1 MGVLI
6 NTTCHFM
13 KEEQFW
19 ILLSK
24 KLANEANADELVLLQ
39 ELLNGNAEWQA
50 IYDHLIEFCNSKPVP
65 SNEHRLRGE
74 DAYLNHINRLKE
86 NVSDFE
92 AEKETEISIP
102 ELRVKKR
109 YMKWVQLAGS
119 MAAVLILFYF
129 TYYTSPSG
137 DASLANNEL
146 PHNEVKVGHGSKSKI
161 QLPDGTQVWLN
172 SGSKLT
178 YEGSFKGGLREVA
191 LDGEAYFDVTSD
203 PKHPFIV
210 HTSNID
216 IKVLG
221 TAFNVKAYDLDRTIE
236 ATLIHGSIEVVDR
249 LQPDAPKVMLKPHE
263 KMVFNKSRHAAAVKT
278 GLIEETQPEQPIS
291 TSAILVTPLPKHIAD
306 SSIQETSWL
315 YNRISF
321 DDEKMT
327 DVAIKLERWYDVKIK
342 ITDDKVKNYRIS
354 GAFID
359 ETIDEALRD
368 IQLLIPFK
376 YEINN
381 KTITISK
388 K

>member
-1 MGVLI
+1 
-6 NTTCHFM
+6 M

-24 KLANEANADELVLLQ
+24 KLANEANAEELVLLQ
-39 ELLNGNAEWQA
+39 EFLNGNSEWMAAHDRLQ
-50 IYDHLIEFCNSKPVP
+50 EFCNSRPVP
-65 SNEHRLRGE
+65 FAERRLRGE
-74 DAYLNHINRLKE
+74 DAYLNHINRLKAK
-86 NVSDFE
+86 VPDFE
-92 AEKETEISIP
+92 AETDAEIDVP
-102 ELRVKKR
+102 EVRVKKR
-109 YMKWVQLAGS
+109 NSRWIQLAGS
-119 MAAVLILFYF
+119 LAAVFILV
-129 TYYTSPSG
+129 YYIYNISPSG
-137 DASLANNEL
+137 NASLAKNEL

-203 PKHPFIV
+203 PEHPFIV

-221 TAFNVKAYDLDRTIE
+221 TAFNVKAYDLDQTIE

-263 KMVFNKSRHAAAVKT
+263 KMVFNKSRHNIAAKA
-278 GLIEETQPEQPIS
+278 GQPAQTQPEQPIS

-306 SSIQETSWL
+306 SSILETSWL

-327 DVAIKLERWYDVKIK
+327 DVATKLERWYDVKIK

>member
-1 MGVLI
+1 MVVLSI
-6 NTTCHFM
+6 ITCRSM

-24 KLANEANADELVLLQ
+24 KLAHEATAEELALLQ
-39 ELLNGNAEWQA
+39 EFLNGNSEWTA
-50 IYDHLIEFCNSKPVP
+50 THDHLQEFCNSRPEP
-65 SNEHRLRGE
+65 SPEYNQRGE
-74 DAYLNHINRLKE
+74 DAYLNHINRLKTQ
-86 NVSDFE
+86 VPDFE
-92 AEKETEISIP
+92 AETEMEAAVP
-102 ELRVKKR
+102 EIGRKARFTRWVK
-109 YMKWVQLAGS
+109 LAGS
-119 MAAVLILFYF
+119 LAAACILFYYIF
-129 TYYTSPSG
+129 NIPSARE
-137 DASLANNEL
+137 ASLAQNEL

-191 LDGEAYFDVTSD
+191 LDGEAYFDVTRD
-203 PKHPFIV
+203 PEHPFIV
-210 HTSNID
+210 HTSSID

-221 TAFNVKAYDLDRTIE
+221 TAFNVKAYDVDQTIE

-249 LQPDAPKVMLKPHE
+249 FQPDAPKVMLKPHE
-263 KMVFNKSRHAAAVKT
+263 KIVFNKSRHT
-278 GLIEETQPEQPIS
+278 GAPKAGNTAEAQMEQPVS
-291 TSAILVTPLPKHIAD
+291 TSTILVTPLPKHVAD
-306 SSIQETSWL
+306 SSILETSWL

-327 DVAIKLERWYDVKIK
+327 DVATKLERWYDVKIK
-342 ITDDKVKNYRIS
+342 ITDDKIKNYRIS

-381 KTITISK
+381 KTITINK

>member
-1 MGVLI
+1 
-6 NTTCHFM
+6 M

-24 KLANEANADELVLLQ
+24 KLAHEATAEELALLQ
-39 ELLNGNAEWQA
+39 EFLNDNSEWTA
-50 IYDHLIEFCNSKPVP
+50 THDHLQEFCNSRPEP
-65 SNEHRLRGE
+65 SPEYNQRGE
-74 DAYLNHINRLKE
+74 DAYLNHINRLKTQ
-86 NVSDFE
+86 VPDFE
-92 AEKETEISIP
+92 AETEMEVAVP
-102 ELRVKKR
+102 EIGRKARYTRWVKL
-109 YMKWVQLAGS
+109 VGSLA
-119 MAAVLILFYF
+119 AACILFYYIF
-129 TYYTSPSG
+129 NTPSAG
-137 DASLANNEL
+137 EASLVQNEL

-191 LDGEAYFDVTSD
+191 LDGEAYFDVTRD
-203 PKHPFIV
+203 PEHPFIV
-210 HTSNID
+210 HTSSID

-221 TAFNVKAYDLDRTIE
+221 TAFNVKAYDVDQTIE

-249 LQPDAPKVMLKPHE
+249 FQPDAPKVMLKPHE
-263 KMVFNKSRHAAAVKT
+263 KIVFNKSRHGATPKT
-278 GLIEETQPEQPIS
+278 GLPVETQPEQPVS
-291 TSAILVTPLPKHIAD
+291 TSTILVTPLPKHIAD
-306 SSIQETSWL
+306 SSILETSWL

-327 DVAIKLERWYDVKIK
+327 DVATKLERWYDVKIK

-381 KTITISK
+381 KTITINK

>member
-1 MGVLI
+1 
-6 NTTCHFM
+6 M

-24 KLANEANADELVLLQ
+24 KLAHEATAEELALLQ
-39 ELLNGNAEWQA
+39 EFLNGNSEWTA
-50 IYDHLIEFCNSKPVP
+50 THDHLQEFCNSRPEP
-65 SNEHRLRGE
+65 SPEYYQRGE
-74 DAYLNHINRLKE
+74 DAYLNHINRLKTQ
-86 NVSDFE
+86 VPDFE
-92 AEKETEISIP
+92 AETEMEVAVP
-102 ELRVKKR
+102 EIGRKARYTRWVKL
-109 YMKWVQLAGS
+109 VGSLA
-119 MAAVLILFYF
+119 AACILFYYIF
-129 TYYTSPSG
+129 NTPSAG
-137 DASLANNEL
+137 EASLAQNEL

-191 LDGEAYFDVTSD
+191 LDGEAYFDVTRD
-203 PKHPFIV
+203 PEHPFIV
-210 HTSNID
+210 HTSSID

-221 TAFNVKAYDLDRTIE
+221 TAFNVKAYDVDQTIE

-249 LQPDAPKVMLKPHE
+249 FQPDAPKVMLKPHE
-263 KMVFNKSRHAAAVKT
+263 KIVFNKSRHT
-278 GLIEETQPEQPIS
+278 GVPKAGNTVEAPMEQPVS
-291 TSAILVTPLPKHIAD
+291 TSTILVTPLPKHIAD
-306 SSIQETSWL
+306 SSILETSWL

-327 DVAIKLERWYDVKIK
+327 DVATKLERWYDVKIK
-342 ITDDKVKNYRIS
+342 ITDDKIKNYRIS

-381 KTITISK
+381 KTITINK

>member
-1 MGVLI
+1 
-6 NTTCHFM
+6 M

-24 KLANEANADELVLLQ
+24 KLAHEATGEELALLQ
-39 ELLNGNAEWQA
+39 EFLNSNSEWMA
-50 IYDHLIEFCNSKPVP
+50 AHDHLQEFCNSRPEP
-65 SNEHRLRGE
+65 APDYTQRGE
-74 DAYLNHINRLKE
+74 DAYLNHINRLKAR
-86 NVSDFE
+86 VFDFE
-92 AEKETEISIP
+92 TEAATEADLPAIGRKTRYI
-102 ELRVKKR
+102 RWVK
-109 YMKWVQLAGS
+109 LAGS
-119 MAAVLILFYF
+119 MAAACVLFYYIF
-129 TYYTSPSG
+129 SIPSAG
-137 DASLANNEL
+137 EAGLAQNEL

-191 LDGEAYFDVTSD
+191 LDGEAYFDVTRD
-203 PKHPFIV
+203 PEHPFIV
-210 HTSNID
+210 HTSGVD

-221 TAFNVKAYDLDRTIE
+221 TAFNVKAYDVDQTIE

-249 LQPDAPKVMLKPHE
+249 FQPDAPKVMLKPHE
-263 KMVFNKSRHAAAVKT
+263 KIVFNKSRHGAAPKT
-278 GLIEETQPEQPIS
+278 GLPVETRPEQPVS
-291 TSAILVTPLPKHIAD
+291 TSTILVTPLPKHIAD
-306 SSIQETSWL
+306 SSILETSWL

-327 DVAIKLERWYDVKIK
+327 DVAIKLERWYDVRIR
-342 ITDDKVKNYRIS
+342 ITDDKIKNYRIS

-381 KTITISK
+381 KTITINK